1 MGCTS
6 LNGHSKVTRTVIRAE
21 KLQEYVARIL
31 EVKAK
36 YPENCMA

>member
-1 MGCTS
+1 MGCAS
-6 LNGHSKVTRTVIRAE
+6 SNGHSKATRVVIRAE

-36 YPENCMA
+36 YPDNCMA